1 MVSVSLGRKVIALY
15 GSFFL
20 LTIQEM
26 STLITLKKS
35 KQYVAQYPC
44 RHLGYTC
51 LAHAPIFNEQ
61 SQQCNKKEI
70 SIYSVKIYVIS
81 ITLELILNLRGFRF
95 DFLLIKFLQMLSYSY
110 IIFVFINI
118 LFFSGDTKNT
128 LQSRKSYP
136 GRERELKG

>member
-1 MVSVSLGRKVIALY
+1 MVSASWGRKVIVLY

-35 KQYVAQYPC
+35 KHIRSTISMQAG
-44 RHLGYTC
+44 LGYTC
-51 LAHAPIFNEQ
+51 LARAPIFNEQ

-110 IIFVFINI
+110 FIFVFINI
-118 LFFSGDTKNT
+118 LFFSGDIKNT

-136 GRERELKG
+136 GREREN